1 MSRALI
7 LGINGQDG
15 SYLAEFLLS
24 KGYEVH
30 GLIRRTATGNLRN
43 IEHIL
48 DKIHLHYGDLTEPV
62 SLHRVIAEVG
72 PREIYNEA
80 DQDHAGVSF
89 QIPAYNFE
97 VTGSAVGR
105 ILEIIRQLDKSIRFF
120 QPVTSNMFGQA
131 AECPQ
136 NEKTAFCPVNPYS
149 CAKVFAYYVAQ
160 MYRKA
165 YDMHVSVA
173 IFYNHESPRRTE
185 HYVTRKI
192 TRSVARIK
200 AGLQDK
206 LVLGDMSAMID
217 WGYAREYMETAWKIV
232 QLDEPDTFVIG
243 TGEVHSVKDFVD
255 EAFGSVGLD
264 FSTYV
269 ESSSSLLR
277 PVSNGILRAD
287 VSKARSTFGFHPQV
301 KYKELVKI
309 MMEHDLKDVASMP
322 GLEARERAHYFA
334 AAGSDARR

>member
-1 MSRALI
+1 VARALI

-15 SYLAEFLLS
+15 SYLAEILLS

-30 GLIRRTATGNLRN
+30 GLIRRTATGNLHN
-43 IEHIL
+43 IECIQ
-48 DKIHLHYGDLTEPV
+48 DKIHLHYGDLAEPV
-62 SLHRVIAEVG
+62 SLHRVIAEVR
-72 PREIYNEA
+72 PNEIYNEA

-89 QIPAYNFE
+89 QIPAYNFD
-97 VTGSAVGR
+97 VTGCAVGR
-105 ILEIIRQLDKSIRFF
+105 ILEIIRQVDKSIRFF

-131 AECPQ
+131 SECPQ
-136 NEKTAFCPVNPYS
+136 NEETEFNPVNPYS
-149 CAKVFAYYVAQ
+149 CAKVFAYYISH

-165 YDMHVSVA
+165 YDMHVSLA

-217 WGYAREYMETAWKIV
+217 WGYAREYMEAAWKIM
-232 QLDEPDTFVIG
+232 QLDKPDTFIIG
-243 TGEVHSVKDFVD
+243 TGEVHSVKDFVE

-264 FSTYV
+264 YSRYV
-269 ESSSSLLR
+269 ESSASLLR
-277 PVSNGILRAD
+277 PVQNNVLQAD
-287 VSKARSTFGFHPQV
+287 ISKARCVIGFDPKV
-301 KYKELVKI
+301 KFKDLVKI
-309 MMEHDLKDVASMP
+309 MVDHDLKDIV
-322 GLEARERAHYFA
+322 RK
-334 AAGSDARR
+334 